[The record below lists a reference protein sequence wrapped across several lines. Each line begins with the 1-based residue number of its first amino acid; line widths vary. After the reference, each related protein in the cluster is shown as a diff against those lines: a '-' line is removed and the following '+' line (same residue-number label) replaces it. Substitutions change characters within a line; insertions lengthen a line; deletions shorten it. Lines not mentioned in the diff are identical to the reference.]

1 LAGHRRVSVAVIGG
15 GFTGLSTALHLAEQ
29 GADVMVLEAQEPG
42 WGASGRNGGQVNP
55 GLKADPDQVEVDFGP
70 ELGGRMLRLS
80 GGAPGFVFELI
91 RKHQIECGALQSGT
105 IRAAYKPRQV
115 AEIQATGEQWL
126 RRGTPGVL
134 LDPASCEAA
143 TGTRRYA
150 GAFLDRRGGQIQPLA
165 YARGLARAAIQAG
178 AAIHGGSPALSVRR
192 DGGRWHVATPGGT
205 LSADTL
211 VLATNGYT
219 TELWPRLRRSVVPVY
234 SAIVATEP
242 LSERLARMILP
253 DRSVLYEIGS
263 ITVYYR
269 LDRDKRLLMGGR
281 SAQRDISR
289 PDELHYLI
297 AYAERLWPNLR
308 GMKWTHA
315 WSGQV
320 AITADHYPHVHEPAP
335 GVLACLGYNG
345 RGVAMASAMGQQLAK
360 RVVGGASAE
369 IDMPITGI
377 KEIPLHGIWKSG
389 VMARLAYGRIRDWLG
404 V

>member
-1 LAGHRRVSVAVIGG
+1 
-15 GFTGLSTALHLAEQ
+15 
-29 GADVMVLEAQEPG
+29 
-42 WGASGRNGGQVNP
+42 
-55 GLKADPDQVEVDFGP
+55 
-70 ELGGRMLRLS
+70 
-80 GGAPGFVFELI
+80 
-91 RKHQIECGALQSGT
+91 
-105 IRAAYKPRQV
+105 
-115 AEIQATGEQWL
+115 
-126 RRGTPGVL
+126 
-134 LDPASCEAA
+134 
-143 TGTRRYA
+143 
-150 GAFLDRRGGQIQPLA
+150 
-165 YARGLARAAIQAG
+165 
-178 AAIHGGSPALSVRR
+178 
-192 DGGRWHVATPGGT
+192 
-205 LSADTL
+205 
-211 VLATNGYT
+211 
-219 TELWPRLRRSVVPVY
+219 VPVY